1 LWFQSV
7 TDIDFAN
14 LRRHQFW
21 GSHIDFRDPNPQR
34 HLWIC
39 GFSLWNLRPPWFAV
53 AIFGITWKCRCL
65 KWGALFNHQNSD
77 FGVQKGHLIWNIF
90 IWLMFY
96 SWPLPLPCRLHP
108 DWGLGSSTWRW
119 VGSVR
124 WTLSYLNWR
133 LPSYPLKTRWGIN
146 YAYILHTWG

>member
-1 LWFQSV
+1 
-7 TDIDFAN
+7 
-14 LRRHQFW
+14 
-21 GSHIDFRDPNPQR
+21 
-34 HLWIC
+34 LWIC

-133 LPSYPLKTRWGIN
+133 LPSYPLRPVGALTMPIFYTLGVKVLMERSFRN
-146 YAYILHTWG
+146 MSCASKVRMV